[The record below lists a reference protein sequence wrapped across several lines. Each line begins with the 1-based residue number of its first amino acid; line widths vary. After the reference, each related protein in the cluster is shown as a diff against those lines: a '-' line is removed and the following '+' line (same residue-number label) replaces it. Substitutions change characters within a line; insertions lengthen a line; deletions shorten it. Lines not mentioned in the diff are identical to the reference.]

1 MLENLLG
8 SRSFST
14 IICLLVVM
22 SFFLLFQGVGP
33 SLNGLTCWPRLLKML
48 GFDCFHI
55 SFFVSILVYIYTRSP
70 LWEQHM
76 GLKLGAIGNT
86 LGKHIENLRNMLGTH
101 WEHRRNV
108 VGTKEKLPI
117 GCMYFWFP
125 KLVVTIFGL
134 G

>member
-1 MLENLLG
+1 
-8 SRSFST
+8 
-14 IICLLVVM
+14 
-22 SFFLLFQGVGP
+22 
-33 SLNGLTCWPRLLKML
+33 
-48 GFDCFHI
+48 
-55 SFFVSILVYIYTRSP
+55 
-70 LWEQHM
+70 M

-101 WEHRRNV
+101 WEHRRNM